1 LLKKLILKIKKTPKT
16 PGIYIFKNQKGKALY
31 IGKAIN
37 LRSRLKSYLGS
48 QSGKT
53 AAFLKKSKKLKWIKV
68 SSDLEAIILEMKLIK
83 NLKPAYNVRWRDDK
97 RPLYVLFTND
107 ALPRVKTVRLSQ
119 KVDGK
124 LYGPFPS
131 PYKLRKILKTLRR
144 IFPFCTC
151 SPRRKKP
158 CLYTHLGLCPLESAL
173 GVKNP
178 PPLEQRAYF
187 KNIKNLQKVLDGK
200 IGKVLKIL
208 QKEMKTHAQNQEFE
222 KAQEIKNKIEQ
233 LKLFSEKPHIDQYL
247 ESKSLKPQLIRVQL
261 KSLQKLLA
269 RSVLASI
276 QNAPCRLGR
285 IEGYDIANLGKT
297 LAVGSMVVFEKGQP
311 TNNLYRRF
319 KIRKVKGIND
329 PKMLAEVLS
338 RRLNH
343 PEWPFP
349 DLILVDGGKTQ
360 VSACLKVLKK
370 LSFSIPVIG
379 LAKKK
384 EKVVLPHIKV
394 EPCRKKSSKVR
405 PRRTPE
411 RSLREVTLALDHPG
425 LTLLRQIRDEAHR
438 FAHAYHQLLRRHS
451 LTKSPKY

>member
-1 LLKKLILKIKKTPKT
+1 MLLPKKLILKIKKAPKA
-16 PGIYIFKNQKGKALY
+16 PGIYIFKDQKGRTLY

-37 LRSRLKSYLGS
+37 LRSRLKSYLCP
-48 QSGKT
+48 QTAKT

-97 RPLYVLFTND
+97 RPLYVVFTND

-119 KVDGK
+119 KVNGK

-131 PYKLRKILKTLRR
+131 PYKLRQILKTLRR

-151 SPRRKKP
+151 SPRRKRP
-158 CLYTHLGLCPLESAL
+158 CLYTHLGLCPYPRGDILKTPR
-173 GVKNP
+173 GWK
-178 PPLEQRAYF
+178 

-208 QKEMKTHAQNQEFE
+208 QKEMKTYAQNQQFE
-222 KAQEIKNKIEQ
+222 KAQQIKEKIER

-247 ESKSLKPQLIRVQL
+247 ESKSLKPQLARIQL
-261 KSLQKLLA
+261 ASLEKLIA
-269 RSVLASI
+269 RSVLGGF
-276 QNAPCRLGR
+276 QDGPCRKKLQR

-297 LAVGSMVVFEKGQP
+297 LAVGSMVVFEKGLP
-311 TNNLYRRF
+311 ANHLYRRF
-319 KIRKVKGIND
+319 KIKKVKEIND
-329 PKMLAEVLS
+329 PKMLAEVLK

-343 PEWPFP
+343 LEWPLP

-360 VSACLKVLKK
+360 VSACLKVLEKRSLK
-370 LSFSIPVIG
+370 ISLLG
-379 LAKKK
+379 LAKKQ
-384 EKVVLPHIKV
+384 EKIIIP
-394 EPCRKKSSKVR
+394 SASKVR
-405 PRRTPE
+405 PRRIPG
-411 RSLREVTLALDHPG
+411 RSLREIALALDHPG

-438 FAHAYHQLLRRHS
+438 FATNYHKVLRRQS
-451 LTKSPKY
+451 LTKNSRY